1 MKPMLRTMEQRGKCP
16 LGELLGR
23 PLHWDILPSER
34 LIDSATIEAC
44 LRQVCEGGVQAKRC
58 DNVLVRTCILGSE
71 MLGD

>member
-16 LGELLGR
+16 LGELLGH
-23 PLHWDILPSER
+23 PLHWDVLPSE
-34 LIDSATIEAC
+34 IDSAAAEAC

-58 DNVLVRTCILGSE
+58 ENVPVRTCILGSE